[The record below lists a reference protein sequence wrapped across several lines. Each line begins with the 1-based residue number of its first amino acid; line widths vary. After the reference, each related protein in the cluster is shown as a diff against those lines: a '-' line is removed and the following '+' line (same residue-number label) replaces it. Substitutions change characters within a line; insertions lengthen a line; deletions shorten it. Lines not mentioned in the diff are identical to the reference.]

1 MHRFS
6 CYTICSIIVYS
17 MVPTTEETN
26 RVNILNPF
34 ETSIL
39 HWIRQTLSCAF
50 LDAVMPYI
58 TKFADSGIGWILLAL
73 VLLIPRKTR
82 RMGAAMGV
90 ALAIGFVTGNLL
102 LKNLVARTRPFLFD
116 PSIELL
122 IAPPHEFSF
131 PSGHTLASFE
141 CAVAVFC
148 YRRKW
153 GVAALLFAVLI
164 AFSRLYFRVH
174 YVTDILGGMVIG
186 PAVGALACLAVN
198 IIQKKYIKKTNT
210 KGE

>member
-6 CYTICSIIVYS
+6 CYTIYSIIVYS

-141 CAVAVFC
+141 CAVAIFC

-153 GVAALLFAVLI
+153 GVVALLFAVLI
-164 AFSRLYFRVH
+164 AFSRLYLQVH
-174 YVTDILGGMVIG
+174 YPTDVLCGAILGSLIG
-186 PAVGALACLAVN
+186 YLAYRIVETIAHKHVAKRP
-198 IIQKKYIKKTNT
+198 QV
-210 KGE
+210 

>member
-39 HWIRQTLSCAF
+39 HWIRQTFSCAF

-148 YRRKW
+148 YRRKG
-153 GVAALLFAVLI
+153 GVVALLFAVLI
-164 AFSRLYFRVH
+164 AFSRLYLQVH
-174 YVTDILGGMVIG
+174 YPTDVLCGAILGSLIG
-186 PAVGALACLAVN
+186 YLAYRIVETIAHKHVAKRP
-198 IIQKKYIKKTNT
+198 QV
-210 KGE
+210 

>member
-131 PSGHTLASFE
+131 PSGHTLASFA
-141 CAVAVFC
+141 CAGAVFC

-164 AFSRLYFRVH
+164 AFSRLYLQVH
-174 YVTDILGGMVIG
+174 YPTDVLCGAILGSLIG
-186 PAVGALACLAVN
+186 YLAYRIVETIAHKHVAKRP
-198 IIQKKYIKKTNT
+198 QV
-210 KGE
+210 

>member
-39 HWIRQTLSCAF
+39 HWIRQTFSCAF

-164 AFSRLYFRVH
+164 AFSRLYLQVH
-174 YVTDILGGMVIG
+174 YPTDVLYGAILGSLIG
-186 PAVGALACLAVN
+186 YLAYRIVETIAHKHVAKRP
-198 IIQKKYIKKTNT
+198 QV
-210 KGE
+210 

>member
-164 AFSRLYFRVH
+164 AFSRLYLQVH
-174 YVTDILGGMVIG
+174 YPTDVLCGAILGSLIG
-186 PAVGALACLAVN
+186 YLAYRIVETIAHKHVAKRP
-198 IIQKKYIKKTNT
+198 QV
-210 KGE
+210 

>member
-1 MHRFS
+1 
-6 CYTICSIIVYS
+6 

-141 CAVAVFC
+141 CAVAIFC

-153 GVAALLFAVLI
+153 GVVALLFAVLI
-164 AFSRLYFRVH
+164 AFSRLYLQVH
-174 YVTDILGGMVIG
+174 YPTDVLCGAILGSLIG
-186 PAVGALACLAVN
+186 YLAYRIVE
-198 IIQKKYIKKTNT
+198 IIAHKHVAKRPQV
-210 KGE
+210 

>member
-39 HWIRQTLSCAF
+39 HWIRQTFSCAF
-50 LDAVMPYI
+50 QDAVMPYI

-116 PSIELL
+116 PSIELF

-164 AFSRLYFRVH
+164 AFSRLYLQVH
-174 YVTDILGGMVIG
+174 YPTDVLCGAILGSLIG
-186 PAVGALACLAVN
+186 YLAYRIVETIAHKHVAKRP
-198 IIQKKYIKKTNT
+198 QV
-210 KGE
+210 

>member
-153 GVAALLFAVLI
+153 GVVALLFAVLI
-164 AFSRLYFRVH
+164 AFSRLYLQVH
-174 YVTDILGGMVIG
+174 YPTDVLCGAILGSLIG
-186 PAVGALACLAVN
+186 YLAYRIVETIAHKHVAKRP
-198 IIQKKYIKKTNT
+198 QV
-210 KGE
+210 

>member
-116 PSIELL
+116 SSIELL

-164 AFSRLYFRVH
+164 AFSRLYLQVH
-174 YVTDILGGMVIG
+174 YPTDVLCGAILGSLIG
-186 PAVGALACLAVN
+186 YLAYRIVETIAHKHVAKRP
-198 IIQKKYIKKTNT
+198 QV
-210 KGE
+210 

>member
-1 MHRFS
+1 
-6 CYTICSIIVYS
+6 
-17 MVPTTEETN
+17 
-26 RVNILNPF
+26 
-34 ETSIL
+34 
-39 HWIRQTLSCAF
+39 
-50 LDAVMPYI
+50 MPYI

-164 AFSRLYFRVH
+164 AFSRLYLQVH
-174 YVTDILGGMVIG
+174 YPTDVLCGAILGSLIG
-186 PAVGALACLAVN
+186 YLAYRIVETIAHKHVAKRP
-198 IIQKKYIKKTNT
+198 QV
-210 KGE
+210 

>member
-1 MHRFS
+1 
-6 CYTICSIIVYS
+6 

-164 AFSRLYFRVH
+164 AFSRLYLQVH
-174 YVTDILGGMVIG
+174 YPTDVLCGAILGSLIG
-186 PAVGALACLAVN
+186 YLAYRIVETIAHKHVAKRP
-198 IIQKKYIKKTNT
+198 QV
-210 KGE
+210 

>member
-39 HWIRQTLSCAF
+39 HWIRQTFSCAF

-164 AFSRLYFRVH
+164 AFSRLYLQVH
-174 YVTDILGGMVIG
+174 YPTDVLCGAILGSLIG
-186 PAVGALACLAVN
+186 YLAYRIVETIAHKHVAKRP
-198 IIQKKYIKKTNT
+198 QV
-210 KGE
+210 

>member
-17 MVPTTEETN
+17 MVPTMEETN

-39 HWIRQTLSCAF
+39 HWIRQTFSCAF

-141 CAVAVFC
+141 CAIAVFC

-153 GVAALLFAVLI
+153 GVVALLFAVLI
-164 AFSRLYFRVH
+164 AFSRLYLQVH
-174 YVTDILGGMVIG
+174 YPTDVLCGAILGSLIG
-186 PAVGALACLAVN
+186 YLAYRIVETIAHKHVAKRP
-198 IIQKKYIKKTNT
+198 QV
-210 KGE
+210 

>member
-39 HWIRQTLSCAF
+39 HWIRQTFSCAF

-141 CAVAVFC
+141 CAVAIFC

-164 AFSRLYFRVH
+164 AFSRLYLQVH
-174 YVTDILGGMVIG
+174 YPTDVLCGAILGSLIG
-186 PAVGALACLAVN
+186 YLAYRIVETIAHKHVAKRP
-198 IIQKKYIKKTNT
+198 QV
-210 KGE
+210 

>member
-1 MHRFS
+1 
-6 CYTICSIIVYS
+6 

-39 HWIRQTLSCAF
+39 HWIRQTFSCAF

-141 CAVAVFC
+141 CAVAIFC

-164 AFSRLYFRVH
+164 AFSRLYLQVH
-174 YVTDILGGMVIG
+174 YPTDVLCGAILGSLIG
-186 PAVGALACLAVN
+186 YLAYRIVETIAHKHVAKRP
-198 IIQKKYIKKTNT
+198 QV
-210 KGE
+210 

>member
-39 HWIRQTLSCAF
+39 HWIRQTFSCAF

-153 GVAALLFAVLI
+153 GVVALLFAVLI
-164 AFSRLYFRVH
+164 AFSRLYLQVH
-174 YVTDILGGMVIG
+174 YPTDVLCGAILGSLIG
-186 PAVGALACLAVN
+186 YLAYRIVETIAHKHVAKRP
-198 IIQKKYIKKTNT
+198 QV
-210 KGE
+210 

>member
-141 CAVAVFC
+141 CAVAIFC

-153 GVAALLFAVLI
+153 GVVALLFAVLI
-164 AFSRLYFRVH
+164 AFSRLYLQVH
-174 YVTDILGGMVIG
+174 YPTDVLCGAILGSLIG
-186 PAVGALACLAVN
+186 YLAYRIVETIAHKHVAKRP
-198 IIQKKYIKKTNT
+198 QV
-210 KGE
+210 

>member
-122 IAPPHEFSF
+122 IVPPHEFSF

-164 AFSRLYFRVH
+164 AFSRLYLQVH
-174 YVTDILGGMVIG
+174 YPTDVLCGAILGSLIG
-186 PAVGALACLAVN
+186 YLAYRIVETIAHKHVAKRP
-198 IIQKKYIKKTNT
+198 QV
-210 KGE
+210 

>member
-1 MHRFS
+1 MRRFS

-164 AFSRLYFRVH
+164 AFSRLYLQVH
-174 YVTDILGGMVIG
+174 YPTDVLCGAILGSLIG
-186 PAVGALACLAVN
+186 YLAYRIVETIAHKHVAKRP
-198 IIQKKYIKKTNT
+198 QV
-210 KGE
+210 